1 MRFNTVGKL
10 ALAFLAGHPIFIT
23 VFRQGPDEEMTM
35 AIFGYGRV
43 STSQQDTENQRLELE
58 QAGWT
63 FDFWFTDVVSGK
75 VPAVQ
80 RKAFSEMLSKIRD
93 GETLVV
99 AKLDRLGRD
108 AIDVLQTVR
117 KLADRN
123 IKVIVYQLGTTDLT
137 SAAGKLLLSMLAAV
151 AEMERDLLIERTQAG
166 LLRAKAEGKKLGR
179 PPIIAPED
187 CRAIIEKKNN
197 GISVSALAREYGVS
211 RATIT
216 AIFD

>member
-1 MRFNTVGKL
+1 
-10 ALAFLAGHPIFIT
+10 
-23 VFRQGPDEEMTM
+23 M

-43 STSQQDTENQRLELE
+43 STAQQDTENQRLELE
-58 QAGWT
+58 QAGWM
-63 FDFWFTDVVSGK
+63 FDFWFADIVSGK
-75 VPAVQ
+75 VQAIQ
-80 RKAFSEMLSKIRD
+80 RKAFAEMLGKIRT

-117 KLADRN
+117 LLSDRG
-123 IKVIVYQLGTTDLT
+123 IKVIVHQLVTTDLT

-166 LLRAKAEGKKLGR
+166 LSRAKSEGKKLGR
-179 PPIIAPED
+179 PSKIAPEAR
-187 CRAIIEKKNN
+187 RAIIEKKSS

-211 RATIT
+211 RATI
-216 AIFD
+216 AALL

>member
-75 VPAVQ
+75 VSAVQ

-123 IKVIVYQLGTTDLT
+123 IKVIVHQLGTTDLT

-187 CRAIIEKKNN
+187 RRAIIEKKNN
-197 GISVSALAREYGVS
+197 GNSVSALAREYGVS